1 MMKNMNRS
9 HLLEK
14 FCMVVVAAVAIS
26 WHGALPAAKAQANRN
41 SKALP
46 PASAQKHAATL
57 RASDSAEGS
66 RVSISADASL
76 DEYEAYRRG
85 DRFYVKLPSTDVSQ
99 AQANLKA
106 RGFQDVTVQKSGA
119 NTVLS
124 FHLQPGTTARV
135 DQKGNHL
142 DVVFTAPGGFQSPL
156 GGPSGSNSVNS
167 VPAPT
172 PNNVAP
178 SPTKGQSAAGSSST
192 GQLPNSAGNSPAY
205 TQSPARPLATP
216 GSASQDTGDSWLGSG
231 DWRSRLN
238 HIALMARLNWIP
250 IAIGVLVV
258 LLLIA
263 VALSRRSKSR
273 NREDIVSLP
282 RKLKKREDPATNP
295 SPASSV
301 ARTDQLSEIAPMKT
315 TSPDASSPQFDAP
328 AVIIPVTGVAPRE
341 RVDVA
346 GAQAEASNILTGS
359 KSQTPAAVD
368 TSARE
373 VIATELLSALAG
385 RNPER
390 RDRAREAFIQSGY
403 FDDATRDLRV
413 AEAPAERAS
422 AARKLALVRDFEATP
437 HLIAALDDE
446 AAEVR
451 RSAVE
456 ALADL
461 RDPAA
466 IPSLNELLRTEHDRK
481 LPQSVIRHAIE
492 SCATAEPPT
501 PPIRDLQEFSPPNI
515 PSAPIEPDREVIE
528 I

>member
-1 MMKNMNRS
+1 M
-9 HLLEK
+9 
-14 FCMVVVAAVAIS
+14 
-26 WHGALPAAKAQANRN
+26 
-41 SKALP
+41 
-46 PASAQKHAATL
+46 AS
-57 RASDSAEGS
+57 
-66 RVSISADASL
+66 
-76 DEYEAYRRG
+76 
-85 DRFYVKLPSTDVSQ
+85 
-99 AQANLKA
+99 
-106 RGFQDVTVQKSGA
+106 
-119 NTVLS
+119 
-124 FHLQPGTTARV
+124 
-135 DQKGNHL
+135 
-142 DVVFTAPGGFQSPL
+142 
-156 GGPSGSNSVNS
+156 
-167 VPAPT
+167 
-172 PNNVAP
+172 
-178 SPTKGQSAAGSSST
+178 
-192 GQLPNSAGNSPAY
+192 
-205 TQSPARPLATP
+205 
-216 GSASQDTGDSWLGSG
+216 
-231 DWRSRLN
+231 
-238 HIALMARLNWIP
+238 LNWIP
-250 IAIGVLVV
+250 IAIGVLVL

-263 VALSRRSKSR
+263 VALSRRAKAR
-273 NREDIVSLP
+273 QRKDIVSLP
-282 RKLKKREDPATNP
+282 RRLKKQENPATNP

-301 ARTDQLSEIAPMKT
+301 ARTEQLSEITPVKAATSEASAPKLEV
-315 TSPDASSPQFDAP
+315 P
-328 AVIIPVTGVAPRE
+328 AVSYPDTEVAPRE

-346 GAQAEASNILTGS
+346 GAQAEATSILTGS
-359 KSQTPAAVD
+359 KSQTPAAID

-466 IPSLNELLRTEHDRK
+466 IQPLNELLRAERDRK

-492 SCATAEPPT
+492 SCATAEHPT
-501 PPIRDLQEFSPPNI
+501 PPILDLQEFSPPNI

>member
-14 FCMVVVAAVAIS
+14 FCMIVVAVVAIS
-26 WHGALPAAKAQANRN
+26 WHGVLPAAKAQANRN
-41 SKALP
+41 SKTLP

-106 RGFQDVTVQKSGA
+106 RGFQDVTVQKNGA

-156 GGPSGSNSVNS
+156 GGPSGSNSANS

-172 PNNVAP
+172 PNNVVP
-178 SPTKGQSAAGSSST
+178 SPTKGQSAAGSTTT
-192 GQLPNSAGNSPAY
+192 GQLPNSAGNSPAS
-205 TQSPARPLATP
+205 TQSPSRPLATP

-238 HIALMARLNWIP
+238 HLALMARLNWIP

-263 VALSRRSKSR
+263 VALSRRAKAR
-273 NREDIVSLP
+273 HRKDIVSLP
-282 RKLKKREDPATNP
+282 RKLKKKEDPATGP

-301 ARTDQLSEIAPMKT
+301 ARTEQLSEITPVKAA
-315 TSPDASSPQFDAP
+315 SPDASSLKLDVP
-328 AVIIPVTGVAPRE
+328 AMIVPATEVAPRE
-341 RVDVA
+341 KVDVA
-346 GAQAEASNILTGS
+346 GAQAEASSMLTGS

-466 IPSLNELLRTEHDRK
+466 IPPLNQLLRTERDRK

-492 SCATAEPPT
+492 SCATAEHPT
-501 PPIRDLQEFSPPNI
+501 PTIRDLQEFSPPNI

>member
-14 FCMVVVAAVAIS
+14 FCLIVVAAVALS
-26 WHGALPAAKAQANRN
+26 WHGALPAANAQANRN
-41 SKALP
+41 SKPLP
-46 PASAQKHAATL
+46 SASAQKRAATL

-66 RVSISADASL
+66 RVSISAEASL

-106 RGFQDVTVQKSGA
+106 RGFQDVTVQKNGA

-156 GGPSGSNSVNS
+156 GGPSGSNSANS
-167 VPAPT
+167 VPAAT
-172 PNNVAP
+172 PNNVVP
-178 SPTKGQSAAGSSST
+178 SPTKGQSAAGSTTT
-192 GQLPNSAGNSPAY
+192 GQLPNSAGNSPAS
-205 TQSPARPLATP
+205 TPSPARPLATP
-216 GSASQDTGDSWLGSG
+216 ASASQDTGDSWLGSG
-231 DWRSRLN
+231 DWRSRSN
-238 HIALMARLNWIP
+238 HLALMARLNWIP
-250 IAIGVLVV
+250 IAIGVLVA

-263 VALSRRSKSR
+263 VLLSRRAKAR
-273 NREDIVSLP
+273 HRRDIVSLP
-282 RKLKKREDPATNP
+282 RKLKKKEDAATSP
-295 SPASSV
+295 SRAPSA
-301 ARTDQLSEIAPMKT
+301 ARTEQLSEITPVKAAAPE
-315 TSPDASSPQFDAP
+315 ASSLKSDVP
-328 AVIIPVTGVAPRE
+328 AVIPTAEVAPRQ
-341 RVDVA
+341 RIDVA
-346 GAQAEASNILTGS
+346 GAQAEASSMLTGS
-359 KSQTPAAVD
+359 KHQTPATVD

-422 AARKLALVRDFEATP
+422 AARKLALVRDLEATP

-461 RDPAA
+461 RDPVA
-466 IPSLNELLRTEHDRK
+466 IPPLNELLRTERDRK

-492 SCATAEPPT
+492 SCATAEHPT
-501 PPIRDLQEFSPPNI
+501 PPILNLQEFSPPNI

>member
-14 FCMVVVAAVAIS
+14 FCMIVVAVLAIS

-41 SKALP
+41 SKTLP
-46 PASAQKHAATL
+46 SANAQKHAATL

-106 RGFQDVTVQKSGA
+106 RGFQDVTVQKNGA

-156 GGPSGSNSVNS
+156 GGPSGSNLANS

-172 PNNVAP
+172 PNNVVP
-178 SPTKGQSAAGSSST
+178 SPVRGQPAAGSNTT
-192 GQLPNSAGNSPAY
+192 GQLPNSAGNSPAS
-205 TQSPARPLATP
+205 TQTPSRPLATP
-216 GSASQDTGDSWLGSG
+216 GSASQDAGDSWLGSG
-231 DWRSRLN
+231 DWRNRLN
-238 HIALMARLNWIP
+238 HLALMASLNWIP
-250 IAIGVLVV
+250 IAIGVLVL

-263 VALSRRSKSR
+263 VALSRRAKAR
-273 NREDIVSLP
+273 QRKDIVSLP
-282 RKLKKREDPATNP
+282 RRLKKQENPATNP

-301 ARTDQLSEIAPMKT
+301 ARTEQLSEITPVKAATSEASAPKLEV
-315 TSPDASSPQFDAP
+315 P
-328 AVIIPVTGVAPRE
+328 AVSYPDTEVAPRE

-346 GAQAEASNILTGS
+346 GAQAEATSILTGS
-359 KSQTPAAVD
+359 KSQTPAAID

-466 IPSLNELLRTEHDRK
+466 IQPLNELLRAERDRK

-492 SCATAEPPT
+492 SCATAEHPT
-501 PPIRDLQEFSPPNI
+501 PPILDLQEFSPPNI